1 MIESV
6 KEIEIREVLPLLK
19 EGKKIRVKARND
31 EFVEIT
37 DYVDK
42 GFLDTYEIKLENGN
56 CIKVSKEHKFFTNA
70 GWVEQKDL
78 RIDEHKIYCDDGQYY
93 SISYINYIGKH
104 KIVDITVDSDEHAYF
119 GNGILNH
126 NTGKSLLAAS
136 AVAETQ
142 KLGGT
147 AVYIDTENAIS
158 SEFWTSFG
166 VDTKKMM
173 HIPAETIEDVFDH
186 IEKIVTIVRK
196 SSEDKL
202 LTIVIDSV
210 AGASC
215 RTELES
221 EHGKDGY
228 ATTKSIV
235 ISKALRKITNMLGK
249 KRVLTIFTNQL
260 RQNLNATTFGDKWI
274 TPGGKA
280 LPFHSSVRIRLSTIK
295 KLKDKDGQEI
305 GCVCQAKIVKN
316 RMGPPNRVVTFDI
329 YYDSGIAD
337 YASWIKVLK
346 EKKIIRQAGAYCKYT
361 KDSGEEIQFQTGTF
375 VEMMESDDEL
385 KAEIYGKIC
394 DALIM
399 KYKTPNSQVID
410 TVEVDDEDE
419 EVVE

>member
-1 MIESV
+1 MAKKKTNNGIDDRDE
-6 KEIEIREVLPLLK
+6 LLATICSELNK
-19 EGKKIRVKARND
+19 ASKTGKVAYLMD
-31 EFVEIT
+31 
-37 DYVDK
+37 D
-42 GFLDTYEIKLENGN
+42 LDNPAHVNEWVGTGSTLLDLAISNRP
-56 CIKVSKEHKFFTNA
+56 NA
-70 GWVEQKDL
+70 GLPVG
-78 RIDEHKIYCDDGQYY
+78 KILE
-93 SISYINYIGKH
+93 INGL
-104 KIVDITVDSDEHAYF
+104 E
-119 GNGILNH
+119 G
-126 NTGKSLLAAS
+126 TGKSLLAAS

-158 SEFWTSFG
+158 SEFWSSFG
-166 VDTKKMM
+166 VDITKMM

-260 RQNLNATTFGDKWI
+260 RQNLNATAFGDKWI

-361 KDSGEEIQFQTGTF
+361 KDNGEEIQFQSGTF
-375 VEMMESDDEL
+375 VEMMESDEEL
-385 KAEIYGKIC
+385 KTEIYGKIC

-410 TVEVDDEDE
+410 AVEVDEEDE
-419 EVVE
+419 EV